1 MMCCQRCNKPMKERL
16 VSNEFAG
23 REYEVT
29 VTGIP
34 AGVCSYCGHR
44 SVAVDAIDEIEMFL
58 RPLLEGGI
66 GMRLL
71 RSSHLSID
79 LGNSLHPSAIDLAG
93 PYIPSLRPQQRSAVS
108 SSMDAGVHAGSH
120 ASGTEALSEEAA

>member
-16 VSNEFAG
+16 VSDEFSG

-34 AGVCSYCGHR
+34 GAVCSYCGQH
-44 SVAVDAIDEIEMFL
+44 AVVDDAIDEIEMFL
-58 RPLLEGGI
+58 RPLLEGGV

-71 RSSHLSID
+71 RSSHLNID

-93 PYIPSLRPQQRSAVS
+93 PYVPAQPARRQSRLPRPADAGAELAVS
-108 SSMDAGVHAGSH
+108 TV
-120 ASGTEALSEEAA
+120 ALAEEAA